1 MQQSQPENIDNILE
15 DIQKNVSEEKTPEYN
30 KVTERLIIEDN
41 PLRASALKILD
52 SVTVC
57 TIQTDK
63 ILRICPTHDDDDC
76 GFDQRSYTKNFH
88 PNSKND

>member
-30 KVTERLIIEDN
+30 KVATPEYNVTERLIIEDN

-76 GFDQRSYTKNFH
+76 GFDQRS
-88 PNSKND
+88 